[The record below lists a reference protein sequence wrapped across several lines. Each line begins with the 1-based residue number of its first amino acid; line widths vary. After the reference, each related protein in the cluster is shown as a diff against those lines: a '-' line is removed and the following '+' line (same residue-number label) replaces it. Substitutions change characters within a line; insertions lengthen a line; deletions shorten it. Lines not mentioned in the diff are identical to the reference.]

1 MAVTTTAPKKVKV
14 ERPKNGVQ
22 YTQAELFSTLQQA
35 CGLTTRKEAKVLYE
49 AFALMIQG
57 ALKKGYKLMLPG
69 IGKLQVRQSKPRIGR
84 NPATGEEI
92 KIKAKKRVKL
102 TASKVLKD
110 MVL

>member
-22 YTQAELFSTLQQA
+22 YTQAELFLNLQQA
-35 CGLTTRKEAKVLYE
+35 CCLASRKEAKVLYDS
-49 AFALMIQG
+49 FAAMIQA

-69 IGKLQVRQSKPRIGR
+69 IGKLQVRVSKPRIGR

-102 TASKVLKD
+102 TPSKVLKD